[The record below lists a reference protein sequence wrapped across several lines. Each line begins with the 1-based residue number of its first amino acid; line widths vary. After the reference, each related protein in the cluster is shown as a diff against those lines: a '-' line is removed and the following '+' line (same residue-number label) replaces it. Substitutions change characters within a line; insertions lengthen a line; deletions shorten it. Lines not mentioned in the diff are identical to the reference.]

1 MNSKEPQPVDYATT
15 SARRAFPSWALTAGP
30 LVLFVIGAGA
40 YAGSR
45 WLRATGLTSRDAFL
59 TLRTVLEGFAP
70 LMLMVGVLW
79 GGAAVAR
86 TRRAAA
92 LLGLALCVA
101 GLAFVVYHVFLSVK
115 K

>member
-1 MNSKEPQPVDYATT
+1 MQSPPVDYATP
-15 SARRAFPSWALTAGP
+15 SPRPRFPQRAFTAGP
-30 LVLFVIGAGA
+30 LVLFTIGAAA

-45 WLRATGLTSRDAFL
+45 WLRSTGLTSRDAFL

-79 GGAAVAR
+79 GVAAVAR

>member
-1 MNSKEPQPVDYATT
+1 MKPTPPEPVDYATP
-15 SARRAFPSWALTAGP
+15 SPRSRFPRWAFTVGP
-30 LVLFVIGAGA
+30 LVLFAVGAGA

-59 TLRTVLEGFAP
+59 TLRTVLEGISP
-70 LMLMVGVLW
+70 LVLAAGVLW
-79 GGAAVAR
+79 GIVAAVR
-86 TRRAAA
+86 TRKAAA
-92 LLGLALCVA
+92 LFGPALCAA